1 MPEMTE
7 AEYEALAEAW
17 TKNPP
22 KVSGDGQ
29 SGFFMKHKNEIA
41 ILDDVSATWLR
52 LRSET
57 LNKSATEI
65 IGELVREKIAQ
76 AG

>member
-7 AEYEALAEAW
+7 AEYDALAEVW

-22 KVSGDGQ
+22 KVSGDGR

-41 ILDDVSATWLR
+41 LLDDVSATWIR
-52 LRSET
+52 LRSEASS
-57 LNKSATEI
+57 KSATEI
-65 IGELVREKIAQ
+65 IGELVREKIAA